1 MSKYIALEDCKDRFL
16 YRLESRNLSLG
27 VFNKELNG
35 FVGIREKFGARY
47 LATEYHYDTGAPF
60 GTACPLEEL
69 EEIPAGLEAV
79 EGFEGSIDGETKRLV
94 AFDKAV
100 AAEGKWGWY
109 FVDTGEYSEK
119 IRAYA
124 ISNERLKEWLEG
136 VESSKLPPPKGGGFS
151 KESL

>member
-1 MSKYIALEDCKDRFL
+1 MQQYIALEDCKDRFL
-16 YRLESRNLSLG
+16 YRLKSRNLSLG
-27 VFNKELNG
+27 VFNKERKG

-94 AFDKAV
+94 AFDKTV
-100 AAEGKWGWY
+100 VDGEKRGWY
-109 FVDTGEYSEK
+109 FIDTGEYSDK

-124 ISNERLKEWLEG
+124 ISNPKLKEWLTSRDLT
-136 VESSKLPPPKGGGFS
+136 V
-151 KESL
+151 